1 MHLTRTPLLDDFSFY
16 LDLTP
21 FILIV
26 EAIELL
32 FFQKWSKISDMTNII
47 IFIVLFIV
55 GGLVGFV
62 IYHFTLGK
70 KQSGS
75 QRQELEQI
83 KAELAQYKSKVNTHF
98 KDSAALMGQVAS
110 SYQALHS
117 HMANQSQSLLSDD
130 NNSVFPLL
138 NDTSPESKDSSLSNN
153 GGEDKHPVDE
163 ALDAGSSELKDSGE
177 SPQVNNGTEAE
188 ISNENAD
195 DKDDKPKSNAEDKP
209 DTNDGDKADSNA
221 EDKADSNAE
230 DKADSSAEDKAVSN
244 PDEQTNEKAV
254 DYNDKKTDAS

>member
-1 MHLTRTPLLDDFSFY
+1 
-16 LDLTP
+16 
-21 FILIV
+21 
-26 EAIELL
+26 
-32 FFQKWSKISDMTNII
+32 MTNII

-70 KQSGS
+70 RQSGV

-83 KAELAQYKSKVNTHF
+83 KTELAQYKSKVNTHF

-138 NDTSPESKDSSLSNN
+138 NATSPESQDTSLLNN
-153 GGEDKHPVDE
+153 GGEDKTPVDE
-163 ALDAGSSELKDSGE
+163 ALDSDNSELKDTGE
-177 SPQVNNGTEAE
+177 TPQVNNGAEAKV
-188 ISNENAD
+188 SNENAD
-195 DKDDKPKSNAEDKP
+195 DKDDKPKSN
-209 DTNDGDKADSNA
+209 
-221 EDKADSNAE
+221 
-230 DKADSSAEDKAVSN
+230 AEDKAVSN